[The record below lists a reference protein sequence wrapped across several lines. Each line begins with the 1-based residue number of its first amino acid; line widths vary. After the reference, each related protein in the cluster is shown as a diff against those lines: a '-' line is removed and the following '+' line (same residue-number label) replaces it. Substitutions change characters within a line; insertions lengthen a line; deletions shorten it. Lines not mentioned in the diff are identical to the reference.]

1 MKELYREG
9 LATHPGPDN
18 RKAVGEALTGGSA
31 GQPLSCEINKSS
43 VPTLLSEAEGNNSD
57 DAISESF
64 ESLAQSETLSMH
76 GHSLHGNRE
85 ILEVPFAKTE
95 GRLEKAIN
103 RKSNMYASRKSDNC
117 VLPEKQPNKDG
128 EIPLAEVVEERRLTK
143 GNALDLA
150 AAWTQSRI
158 TVSIELQ
165 RVRKVASNDK
175 RVRFTNLLRFVT
187 IDLLRESFFLLKKG
201 AAPGIDGLTWKEY
214 EEDFENRLS
223 KLLGRI
229 HTGTYRANPSKRIY
243 IPKADGRQRPLGI
256 ASVEDKI
263 VQQAIVV
270 ILNAIYEEDF
280 LKFSYG
286 FRPDKSQH
294 MALDALTVGIK
305 SRKVNWVL
313 DADIQGF
320 FDNIDHEWMMKFLE
334 HRIADR
340 RLLRLI
346 QKWLRAGVSEEGKWS
361 KTTVG
366 TPQGAVISPLLA
378 NIYLHYVLDLWTHKW
393 RKTPAVGDVI
403 MIRYADD
410 FVMGF
415 QYRYKA
421 EQFMQDLRI
430 RLQKFGLTL
439 HPDKTRLIEF
449 GRFAAENR
457 RQKGK
462 NKSETFDFLGFTHIC
477 SQTKKTGRFTII
489 RKTIK
494 KRIRAKLKEIGVN
507 LKRRRHEPIAVLGK
521 WLRSVVQGYFN
532 YYAVPGNI
540 FSLGEFR
547 TQINRI
553 WFKALKR
560 RSQRFKLNW
569 VRFNKI
575 VEQWIP
581 HVQILHLYPEER
593 FYANTQGRSRMR

>member
-1 MKELYREG
+1 
-9 LATHPGPDN
+9 
-18 RKAVGEALTGGSA
+18 
-31 GQPLSCEINKSS
+31 
-43 VPTLLSEAEGNNSD
+43 
-57 DAISESF
+57 
-64 ESLAQSETLSMH
+64 
-76 GHSLHGNRE
+76 
-85 ILEVPFAKTE
+85 
-95 GRLEKAIN
+95 
-103 RKSNMYASRKSDNC
+103 
-117 VLPEKQPNKDG
+117 
-128 EIPLAEVVEERRLTK
+128 
-143 GNALDLA
+143 
-150 AAWTQSRI
+150 
-158 TVSIELQ
+158 
-165 RVRKVASNDK
+165 
-175 RVRFTNLLRFVT
+175 
-187 IDLLRESFFLLKKG
+187 
-201 AAPGIDGLTWKEY
+201 
-214 EEDFENRLS
+214 
-223 KLLGRI
+223 
-229 HTGTYRANPSKRIY
+229 
-243 IPKADGRQRPLGI
+243 
-256 ASVEDKI
+256 
-263 VQQAIVV
+263 
-270 ILNAIYEEDF
+270 
-280 LKFSYG
+280 
-286 FRPDKSQH
+286 

-560 RSQRFKLNW
+560 RSQRYKLNW

-581 HVQILHLYPEER
+581 HVQILHPYPEER

>member
-9 LATHPGPDN
+9 LANHPDPESCADN
-18 RKAVGEALTGGSA
+18 CKVVGEALTGESA
-31 GQPLSCEINKSS
+31 GQTLSCEIQNSS
-43 VPTLLSEAEGNNSD
+43 VPTLLTEAEGNTSD
-57 DAISESF
+57 GARSKSSED
-64 ESLAQSETLSMH
+64 LAQSETLSMH

-85 ILEVPFAKTE
+85 ILEAPSAKTE
-95 GRLEKAIN
+95 GRLEKATN
-103 RKSNMYASRKSDNC
+103 HTSNVHVSRKSDNC
-117 VLPEKQPNKDG
+117 VVPGKESNKDG
-128 EIPLAEVVEERRLTK
+128 EIPSAEVVEGRQLTK
-143 GNALDLA
+143 GNALDSA
-150 AAWTQSRI
+150 AVRTQSRI
-158 TVSIELQ
+158 PVSTELQ
-165 RVRKVASNDK
+165 CVRKVARSDK
-175 RVRFTNLLRFVT
+175 RVRFTNLLRFMT
-187 IDLLRESFFLLKKG
+187 FDLLRESFFHLKRE
-201 AAPGIDGLTWKEY
+201 AASGIDGLTWAEY
-214 EEDFENRLS
+214 EVDHERRLND
-223 KLLGRI
+223 LHDRI
-229 HTGTYRANPSKRIY
+229 HTGTYRAKPSRRIY
-243 IPKADGRQRPLGI
+243 IPKADGKQRPLGI

-263 VQQAIVV
+263 AQQAIVA

-280 LKFSYG
+280 VGYSYG
-286 FRPDKSQH
+286 FRPGKSQH

-305 SRKVNWVL
+305 SKKVNWVL

-346 QKWLRAGVSEEGKWS
+346 RKWLRVGVSEEGQWS

-378 NIYLHYVLDLWTHKW
+378 NVYLHYVLDLWVHKW
-393 RKTPAVGDVI
+393 RKTTATGDMI

-415 QYRYKA
+415 QHRHKA

-439 HPDKTRLIEF
+439 HSDKTRLIEF

-457 RQKGK
+457 KRKGK
-462 NKSETFDFLGFTHIC
+462 PKPETFDFLGFTHIC
-477 SQTKKTGRFTII
+477 GKTTKTGWFTVI

-494 KRIRAKLKEIGVN
+494 KRMRTKLQEIGAE
-507 LKRRRHEPIAVLGK
+507 LMRRRHEPVHVLGK
-521 WLRSVVQGYFN
+521 WLRLVVQGHFN

-540 FSLGEFR
+540 FPLGEFR
-547 TQINRI
+547 TQVNRL
-553 WFKALKR
+553 WLKALKR

-569 VRFNKI
+569 ERFNKT
-575 VEQWIP
+575 VMQWIP
-581 HVQILHLYPEER
+581 RARILHPYPEER
-593 FYANTQGRSRMR
+593 FYAKYPR